1 MARGWDR
8 AGSEAARG
16 LAYTAAGL
24 YGLVATG
31 TAGAVVSSTDL
42 DEATKEA
49 AYSLLSESKEA
60 LEAGVDGKAKGDD
73 AASAEQILDSE
84 ESEDGPDETSDYS
97 ELEAAD
103 LPGESDELESL
114 EGSDGAS
121 VNSVDVSDYSDR
133 EAL

>member
-1 MARGWDR
+1 MARGWDG

-31 TAGAVVSSTDL
+31 GAGTVVSSTDL
-42 DEATKEA
+42 DDATKEA

-60 LEAGVDGKAKGDD
+60 IEAGVEGKAKGDD
-73 AASAEQILDSE
+73 AASVDEVPESE
-84 ESEDGPDETSDYS
+84 ESEDRPDETGGYS

-114 EGSDGAS
+114 EGADDATLDTG
-121 VNSVDVSDYSDR
+121 DVSDYSDR
-133 EAL
+133 ETL